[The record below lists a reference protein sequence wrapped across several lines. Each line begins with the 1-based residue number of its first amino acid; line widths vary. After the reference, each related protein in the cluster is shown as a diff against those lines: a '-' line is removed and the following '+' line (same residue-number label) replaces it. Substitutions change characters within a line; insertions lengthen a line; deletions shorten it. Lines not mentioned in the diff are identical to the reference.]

1 MGNEKLAEMEP
12 LARLLFIYLWMLADR
27 EGRLED
33 RPKRIAAQALPYDH
47 GVNIDKMLDGLHNT
61 GFILR
66 YESNSIKCIQILA
79 FSKHQAPHIREAASE
94 LPMPDTTKAQPRHN
108 LGSAQASP
116 RSPDVL
122 IPEPLSSDSL
132 KPDTKAPKRLEP
144 PDGVLSQTWADFL
157 ILRKAKK
164 SPMTETALNQLERE
178 AKKAGMSLQTVLETC
193 CQRGW
198 AGFKADWLNNGET
211 AYQKSMREKVETV
224 APSISARKD
233 PNDWIYGETHELA
246 RLS

>member
-1 MGNEKLAEMEP
+1 MLWLLASEQKDGAFNGSVSELAFRLRQTDKEIDVALKPLISNGFFEVVQDASDVLAEC
-12 LARLLFIYLWMLADR
+12 
-27 EGRLED
+27 
-33 RPKRIAAQALPYDH
+33 K
-47 GVNIDKMLDGLHNT
+47 
-61 GFILR
+61 
-66 YESNSIKCIQILA
+66 
-79 FSKHQAPHIREAASE
+79 
-94 LPMPDTTKAQPRHN
+94 PDA
-108 LGSAQASP
+108 
-116 RSPDVL
+116 
-122 IPEPLSSDSL
+122 IPETEERQRTEVD
-132 KPDTKAPKRLEP
+132 P